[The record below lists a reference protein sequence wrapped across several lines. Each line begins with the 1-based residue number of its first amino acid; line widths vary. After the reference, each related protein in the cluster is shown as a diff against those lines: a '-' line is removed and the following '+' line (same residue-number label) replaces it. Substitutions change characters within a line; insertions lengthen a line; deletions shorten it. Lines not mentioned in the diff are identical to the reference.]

1 MEDNNINNN
10 DSSRV
15 IMLVSLII
23 VVSILL
29 IGFVFIA
36 VMDLTRK
43 QADSVLKTTTRRTV
57 KKTEKGTN
65 IISDDEL
72 EKLEEITSTTTTIPE
87 IENSTTKTKVT
98 TKKVAI
104 QTTTT
109 TKTTETTK
117 SQSVI
122 PFNEYKI
129 ATGATTY
136 PDALD
141 SWEWEI
147 VNLINEERRKN
158 GLNELL
164 VAEDFRQMAEDAAY
178 LYYTTGDDAVKS
190 YLANYSNLRMYS
202 NLNIDAKTLYTNTL
216 NSTKVTTNPY
226 LRYVGVGVLLKN
238 TGLNTY
244 FYVII
249 YE

>member
-1 MEDNNINNN
+1 MEEN
-10 DSSRV
+10 DVNKNDKSKI
-15 IMLVSLII
+15 IMLISLIV

-36 VMDLTRK
+36 VLDFTQEGTK
-43 QADSVLKTTTRRTV
+43 SYLKTTTRRTIPS
-57 KKTEKGTN
+57 TE
-65 IISDDEL
+65 
-72 EKLEEITSTTTTIPE
+72 STTHNMTTLTTEEVVIPE
-87 IENSTTKTKVT
+87 EDETTT
-98 TKKVAI
+98 
-104 QTTTT
+104 TTTT
-109 TKTTETTK
+109 TKNNSSGTNTNKTTK
-117 SQSVI
+117 TVVTSTKIVTSTRTQIVI
-122 PFNEYKI
+122 PSNEYKV
-129 ATGATTY
+129 ATGSTTY

-147 VNLINEERRKN
+147 VDLINEERRKN

-164 VAEDFRQMAEDAAY
+164 VAEDFRRIAEEAAD
-178 LYYTTGDDAVKS
+178 LYYTNGEESVKS
-190 YLANYSNLRMYS
+190 YLANYSNLRMFS
-202 NLNIDAKTLYTNTL
+202 NLNINARTLYTNTL

-226 LRYVGVGVLLKN
+226 IRYVGVGVLLKD